1 MHRSDQLS
9 GMRRQ
14 YQAHSLLE
22 RQAPE
27 APLTLLHDWLE
38 QALAQETD
46 WARRAKAD
54 IQLRQAEPEQG
65 ETA

>member
-27 APLTLLHDWLE
+27 APLALLHDWLE
-38 QALAQETD
+38 QALAH
-46 WARRAKAD
+46 
-54 IQLRQAEPEQG
+54 EPPPS
-65 ETA
+65 

>member
-27 APLTLLHDWLE
+27 APLALLHDWLE
-38 QALAQETD
+38 QALALLPG
-46 WARRAKAD
+46 R
-54 IQLRQAEPEQG
+54 G
-65 ETA
+65 EGG